1 MAIDYQALKAELLAG
16 HPVTG
21 AYDADD
27 QIAADQLNAVNRQ
40 RNRTAMTGDE
50 VFQATNQAEFEAL
63 DKGQGNTSDD
73 YGHWLIF
80 CARNELDPFG
90 SSNVNFVTDMFG
102 AGSTTLANLNTLRRE
117 DVSRAVELEFG
128 TVNAGNVA
136 TARALP

>member
-50 VFQATNQAEFEAL
+50 IFEATNQAEFEAL

-80 CARNELDPFG
+80 CARNELNPF
-90 SSNVNFVTDMFG
+90 STANVNFVTDMFT
-102 AGSTTLANLNTLRRE
+102 AGSTTLANLNNLRRE
-117 DVSRAVELEFG
+117 DVSRAVELG
-128 TVNAGNVA
+128 LGSPNAGDVGI
-136 TARALP
+136 ARSLP